1 MSAVQKK
8 YSGTN
13 VNYTFYLMQYLVY
26 QHEVI
31 IKEYLLMFY
40 ILFFCTAHWK
50 TRAWHHFETLQKYM
64 QYVYLRLAAFQVLD
78 RRMWLLPIVL
88 DSTALG

>member
-13 VNYTFYLMQYLVY
+13 VNHTFYLMQYLVY

-40 ILFFCTAHWK
+40 ILFFVLHIGKLGHDTTLK
-50 TRAWHHFETLQKYM
+50 HFKNTCSMFIQ
-64 QYVYLRLAAFQVLD
+64 D
-78 RRMWLLPIVL
+78 
-88 DSTALG
+88 